1 METRQTEYNKIRQ
14 VAKDYEKNGYKV
26 IIEPRRGDIPSFI
39 KNYQPDIIA
48 TSDND
53 NVIIEVKTRTDFST
67 IEKLADIADIINKT
81 EKWRF
86 ELIVTTTKQETQ
98 TETEKITLEL
108 EQREI
113 EENLKSVKSIL
124 EQNLF
129 PSAFVMLWATL
140 ESISRQLLLID
151 KKNLNNKAPLVLIK
165 TLFSFGYLTRTDLEN
180 LEKLFVIRN
189 QIVHGY
195 KTKGLDKKTV
205 ERLLTIVEKL
215 ISESGDAA
223 NIGNANSGA

>member
-14 VAKDYEKNGYKV
+14 VAKDYKKNGYKV
-26 IIEPRRGDIPSFI
+26 IIEPSRGDIPSFI

-67 IEKLADIADIINKT
+67 IETLRDVADIINKR
-81 EKWRF
+81 ENWRF

-98 TETEKITLEL
+98 SETEKRALEL
-108 EQREI
+108 EQFEI
-113 EENLKSVKSIL
+113 EENLKAVKSIL
-124 EQNLF
+124 KQDLF
-129 PSAFVMLWATL
+129 SSAFILLWAAL
-140 ESISRQLLLID
+140 ESIARQQLLVD

-165 TLFSFGYLTRTDLEN
+165 TLFSFGYLTRTDLES

-215 ISESGDAA
+215 KSEKQ
-223 NIGNANSGA
+223 